1 MQAALIMY
9 GLPMQIPRGA
19 KMKSS
24 HYLAIAVRIFSIVL
38 FLYSLRQSSFLFQ
51 YLVDVSISERR
62 ASLLFVSGTT
72 LIPFVIAVILWLF
85 PVSVAK
91 SIVKPEV
98 DQQIEP
104 IQPQSALTVL
114 VLVIGLIAFYYAVV
128 DSVFWLTLW
137 HMSERS
143 TFSGTPLDLSTENKA
158 SMVAT
163 AIELCASVIILAK
176 ARSISRR
183 MLSLAE

>member
-1 MQAALIMY
+1 
-9 GLPMQIPRGA
+9 
-19 KMKSS
+19 MKSS

-51 YLVDVSISERR
+51 YLAEPIISERR
-62 ASLLFVSGTT
+62 ASLLFVSAST
-72 LIPFVIAVILWLF
+72 LVPFVIAALLWLF

-91 SIVKPEV
+91 SIVKPEI
-98 DQQIEP
+98 DQKVEP
-104 IQPQSALTVL
+104 IQPQSALTIL
-114 VLVIGLIAFYYAVV
+114 VLVIGLFAFYYAVV

-143 TFSGTPLDLSTENKA
+143 TFSGAPLVLSMENKA

-163 AIELCASVIILAK
+163 AIELFASVIILAK